1 MTVRRLVRGG
11 AVAGAVAALVATAG
25 CSTPGDDEGGG
36 SGGGGGR
43 NSVVVGIANEPET
56 LSPLLGYGK
65 DGNSK
70 IFDGLLRHNDE
81 LGLEPALATELP
93 EVSEDGLTYRYPLR
107 EDVAFSDGTPFTS
120 ADVVFTYETILDEG
134 TNNPNKGELDPVESV
149 EADGEHAVVFT
160 LKYPYAP
167 FAERTVLP
175 IASEEAAGDQDVN
188 TGSYNTEPVGTGP
201 YVLTD
206 WSAGERISLE
216 ANPDYWGGAPEVERV
231 TMAIIPDDDV
241 RATRLRSGDLDAAV
255 LPPNLAEGF
264 ADEEGLTTITAE
276 SADFRAVTLP
286 SDNPV
291 TGDIAVRRALDLA
304 VDRELMVE
312 SILLGAGHPA
322 YNAIPT
328 ASPWF
333 AEGTERAHDPE
344 EAARILEEAGWE
356 EGEGG
361 IRERDGQR
369 AEFTLWY
376 PAGDRLRQEHALAY
390 ASDAKDVGVD
400 ITVESGSWEVIDG
413 RLAEDAVLSGGG
425 DPADPDFQLYNLLY
439 SELAGNGYNN
449 MAHYR
454 NPAVDEQLDL
464 GRRSGDQAER
474 AAAYEAV
481 QRELAE
487 NPGYTFLTHI
497 DHVYVMAD
505 AWDGVTTQVEPH
517 DHGLGHG
524 PWWNVEDWRVR
535 S

>member
-1 MTVRRLVRGG
+1 MTVRRRVRDG
-11 AVAGAVAALVATAG
+11 AVAGTVAALAAVAG
-25 CSTPGDDEGGG
+25 CSAPGDDGGG
-36 SGGGGGR
+36 DTADGGR
-43 NSVVVGIANEPET
+43 DSVVVGIANEPET

-70 IFDGLLRHNDE
+70 IFDGLLRRDE
-81 LGLEPALATELP
+81 ALELQPALAAELP
-93 EVSEDGLTYRYPLR
+93 EVGEDGLTYRFPLR
-107 EDVAFSDGTPFTS
+107 DDVTFSDGEPFTS
-120 ADVVFTYETILDEG
+120 ADVVFTYETVLDEG
-134 TNNPNKGELDPVESV
+134 TNNAARGELDAIESV
-149 EADGEHAVVFT
+149 EAEGDHEVVFT
-160 LKYPYAP
+160 LKYPYAA

-175 IASEEAAGDQDVN
+175 IAARHIAGEQDVN
-188 TGSYNTEPVGTGP
+188 TGPYNTEPVGTGP
-201 YVLTD
+201 YTLTD
-206 WSAGERISLE
+206 WSPGERISLT

-231 TMAIIPDDDV
+231 TMAVIPDDDV

-264 ADEEGLTTITAE
+264 ADEDGMTTVTAE

-286 SDNPV
+286 TDNPV
-291 TGDIAVRRALDLA
+291 TGDTAIRRALDLA
-304 VDRELMVE
+304 VDRELMVD

-322 YNAIPT
+322 YSAIPT

-333 AEGTERAHDPE
+333 AEGTERDHDPE
-344 EAARILEEAGWE
+344 EAGRLLDEAGWTLD
-356 EGEGG
+356 GEV
-361 IRERDGQR
+361 REREGQR
-369 AEFTLWY
+369 AAFTLWY

-390 ASDAKDVGVD
+390 ASDAKEIGVD

-413 RLAEDAVLSGGG
+413 RLAEDAVLAGGG
-425 DPADPDFQLYNLLY
+425 EPTDPDFELYNLLY

-454 NPAVDEQLDL
+454 NDAVDEALDA
-464 GRRSGDQAER
+464 GRRGAER
-474 AAAYEAV
+474 AEREAAYETV
-481 QRELAE
+481 QHELRED
-487 NPGYTFLTHI
+487 PGYTFLTHV

-535 S
+535 P